1 MRYAMFPSLVA
12 ITFASLASGQ
22 SGNQAKKPSA
32 ILATAQFVSVEPYSG
47 TDSPAAIN
55 DPHVSVEDREA
66 VANVQK
72 AILNWGQYK
81 ITIRRSEADLVVF
94 VRKGRIASANGGIH
108 VHAGNRNSTP
118 GGPTQSDDH
127 AVGGLGGGEIG
138 PNEDIFWVY
147 SQDPDGKLTGPIWRK
162 NLKDGLDPQEL
173 VLFEK
178 FKKDVATSIASQA
191 KNQASARQST
201 P

>member
-1 MRYAMFPSLVA
+1 MRYAMFSSVVA
-12 ITFASLASGQ
+12 MTIASLASGQ
-22 SGNQAKKPSA
+22 SGNQAKKSSA

-55 DPHVSVEDREA
+55 DPHLSVDDREA

-108 VHAGNRNSTP
+108 VHAGSRNSTP

-127 AVGGLGGGEIG
+127 VVGGLGGGEIG

-147 SQDPDGKLTGPIWRK
+147 SLDPDGKLTGPIWRK

-173 VLFEK
+173 VLFES
-178 FKKDVATSIASQA
+178 FKKDVATSVASQA
-191 KNQASARQST
+191 KNQASARKST

>member
-1 MRYAMFPSLVA
+1 MRCAMFPSLVA

-47 TDSPAAIN
+47 TDNPAAIN

-81 ITIRRSEADLVVF
+81 ITIRRSETDLVIF

-118 GGPTQSDDH
+118 GGPTQPDDH
-127 AVGGLGGGEIG
+127 AVGGLGGGEVG
-138 PNEDIFWVY
+138 ANEDIFWVY
-147 SQDPDGKLTGPIWRK
+147 SLDPEGKLTGPIWRK
-162 NLKDGLDPQEL
+162 NLKDGLDAPEL

-178 FKKDVATSIASQA
+178 FKKDVATSVALQA
-191 KNQASARQST
+191 KNRASARKST

>member
-1 MRYAMFPSLVA
+1 MRCAMFPGLVA

-72 AILNWGQYK
+72 AILNWGQYQ

-118 GGPTQSDDH
+118 GGPTQPDDH

-147 SQDPDGKLTGPIWRK
+147 SLDPDGKLTGPIWRK
-162 NLKDGLDPQEL
+162 NLKDGLDAPAL

-178 FKKDVATSIASQA
+178 FKKDVATSVALQA
-191 KNQASARQST
+191 KNQASTRKST

>member
-1 MRYAMFPSLVA
+1 MRCAMFPSLVA

-108 VHAGNRNSTP
+108 VHAGKRNSTP
-118 GGPTQSDDH
+118 GGPTQPDDH

-138 PNEDIFWVY
+138 LNEDIFGVY
-147 SQDPDGKLTGPIWRK
+147 SLDPDGKVTGPIWRK

-178 FKKDVATSIASQA
+178 FKKDVATSVALQA
-191 KNQASARQST
+191 KNQASVRKST

>member
-1 MRYAMFPSLVA
+1 
-12 ITFASLASGQ
+12 
-22 SGNQAKKPSA
+22 
-32 ILATAQFVSVEPYSG
+32 
-47 TDSPAAIN
+47 
-55 DPHVSVEDREA
+55 VEDREA

-118 GGPTQSDDH
+118 GGPTQADDH

-147 SQDPDGKLTGPIWRK
+147 SLDPDGKLTGPIWRK

-178 FKKDVATSIASQA
+178 FKKDVATSVALQA
-191 KNQASARQST
+191 KNQASARKST